1 MNQVMKN
8 TEKNMGKRNIVLLV
22 LPQVQLLD
30 IAGPCDV
37 FTSATRFLGN
47 DQAGYNVFMVSGTS
61 EKILYSSSGMPLHC
75 SHSIYDIDFPIDTL
89 LVGGTTLDILD
100 EIHTDLYN
108 YLQNTVTA
116 VRRIGSVC
124 VGAFILAKAGLLHGK
139 QVTTHWKYA
148 DALQKSYPELD
159 VNINPFF
166 IKDQNTYTSGGVS
179 SGIDLALALVKED
192 FGISLASEIARHLV
206 LHLKRPGLQSQFG
219 HLLSDYEM
227 MTSFTREIR
236 DLLKDKLSRTI
247 TIEYMAQAVHMSV
260 RNFSRVFL
268 KESGMTPGKFLEK
281 MRLDQAKD
289 LLEYTDMGIDMIA
302 GKCGL
307 GSAVSLRRLFLKHL
321 SVSPAQYR
329 KAFNGTD

>member
-1 MNQVMKN
+1 MKN

-22 LPQVQLLD
+22 LPQAQLLD

-61 EKILYSSSGMPLHC
+61 EKILFSSSGMPLHC
-75 SHSIYDIDFPIDTL
+75 SHTIYDIDFPIDTL

-124 VGAFILAKAGLLHGK
+124 VGAFILAKAGLLQGK

-148 DALQKSYPELD
+148 DVLQKSYPELD

-206 LHLKRPGLQSQFG
+206 LHLKRQGLQSQFG
-219 HLLSDYEM
+219 HLLPDYEM

>member
-1 MNQVMKN
+1 
-8 TEKNMGKRNIVLLV
+8 MGKRNIVLLV
-22 LPQVQLLD
+22 LPQAQLLD

-61 EKILYSSSGMPLHC
+61 EKILFSSSGMPLHC
-75 SHSIYDIDFPIDTL
+75 SHTIYDIDFPIDTL

-124 VGAFILAKAGLLHGK
+124 VGAFILAKAGLLQGK

-148 DALQKSYPELD
+148 DVLQKSYPELD

-206 LHLKRPGLQSQFG
+206 LHLKRQGLQSQFG
-219 HLLSDYEM
+219 HLLPDYEM